1 MGTGPYSRLFKA
13 PRLTRGSQ
21 RITEGSRGAGTRTSF
36 GSTANCRSCEL
47 MERRDRGVAP
57 LWDSMLRTPSWDVV
71 QAYGTSLEG
80 WTVLVLRRHVAT
92 LAEMTSEEANELGP
106 LVRLVS
112 RALVEVVG
120 CAKTYVAQFAEDPL
134 HRHVHFHVI
143 PVPDDQPAELRGPLV
158 FALVGVPEEQWV
170 PEERRN
176 EIAAGMVVSLRRSA
190 STLENGG

>member
-1 MGTGPYSRLFKA
+1 
-13 PRLTRGSQ
+13 
-21 RITEGSRGAGTRTSF
+21 
-36 GSTANCRSCEL
+36 
-47 MERRDRGVAP
+47 
-57 LWDSMLRTPSWDVV
+57 VV

-143 PVPDDQPAELRGPLV
+143 PVRDNQPAELRGPRV

-190 STLENGG
+190 PTLESGG

>member
-1 MGTGPYSRLFKA
+1 
-13 PRLTRGSQ
+13 
-21 RITEGSRGAGTRTSF
+21 
-36 GSTANCRSCEL
+36 
-47 MERRDRGVAP
+47 
-57 LWDSMLRTPSWDVV
+57 MLRTPGWDVV

-80 WTVLVLRRHVAT
+80 WTVLALRRHVAT

-120 CAKTYVAQFAEDPL
+120 CTKTYVAQFAEDPL

-143 PVPDDQPAELRGPLV
+143 PVPVDLPEELRGPRV
-158 FALVGVPEEQWV
+158 FALAGVPEERCV

-176 EIAAGMVVSLRRSA
+176 EIAMTMVANLRRSA
-190 STLENGG
+190 PMLENGG

>member
-1 MGTGPYSRLFKA
+1 
-13 PRLTRGSQ
+13 
-21 RITEGSRGAGTRTSF
+21 
-36 GSTANCRSCEL
+36 
-47 MERRDRGVAP
+47 
-57 LWDSMLRTPSWDVV
+57 VV

-92 LAEMTSEEANELGP
+92 LAEMTSEEANEVGP

-134 HRHVHFHVI
+134 HRHVHFNVI
-143 PVPDDQPAELRGPLV
+143 PVRYNQPAELRGPRV

-190 STLENGG
+190 PTLESGG